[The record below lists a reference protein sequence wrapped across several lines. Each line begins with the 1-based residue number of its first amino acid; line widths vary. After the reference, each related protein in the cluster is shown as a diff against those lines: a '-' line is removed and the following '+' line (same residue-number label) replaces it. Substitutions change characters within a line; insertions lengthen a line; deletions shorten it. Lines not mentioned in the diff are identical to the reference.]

1 MKLLLEAEIVAHA
14 VFDPSVGEARL
25 SIPERNIELQLK
37 NLDVEMGRDKPLLE
51 ALLVFESESLETGFK
66 EGRGLLKALLS
77 SLSYVTSLKFEYH
90 RAKRLIDWSDGTFA
104 RQFYVYRDFPGH
116 DLPRYVLTPDLV
128 ESAGAMWQASKDHP
142 LEVAIRWF
150 ASGVKATILEDQF
163 QMFWFA
169 AELLAAHGKDTT
181 NVNDLC
187 AICHNPLY
195 CETCDTHPKHRPYP
209 KQAIE
214 QMIHAVV
221 GEKGEETS
229 ERLFKVRNMLMHGST
244 RSKIEAEID
253 GELVDSVED
262 IARITKQA
270 IFSLLQNDLTK
281 TVREERF
288 DMLLVEGYA
297 HMTMELHV
305 LMSSSSIPPELDMLD
320 RLAMPDIDLVF
331 PKKPDGDQENDEGD
345 S

>member
-37 NLDVEMGRDKPLLE
+37 NLDVEIGRDKPLLE
-51 ALLVFESESLETGFK
+51 ALLVFESESLETGFE
-66 EGRGLLKALLS
+66 EGRDLLKELLS
-77 SLSYVTSLKFEYH
+77 SLSYVTSLKLEYH

-104 RQFYVYRDFPGH
+104 RQFHVYRDFPGH
-116 DLPRYVLTPDLV
+116 DLPYYVLTPDLL
-128 ESAGAMWQASKDHP
+128 ESAGAMWQASKGHP
-142 LEVAIRWF
+142 LEAAIHWF
-150 ASGVKATILEDQF
+150 ASGVKATLLEDQF
-163 QMFWFA
+163 QLFWFA

-187 AICHNPLY
+187 AICRNPLY
-195 CETCDTHPKHRPYP
+195 CETCDTHPKHRPYQ

-214 QMIHAVV
+214 QMIHAIVR
-221 GEKGEETS
+221 EKGEETS

-244 RSKIEAEID
+244 RPQIDAEID
-253 GELVDSVED
+253 GELADSVED

-270 IFSLLQNDLTK
+270 IFSLLQNNLAK
-281 TVREERF
+281 TLGKERF
-288 DMLLVEGYA
+288 DMLLLEGYA
-297 HMTMELHV
+297 HTTIGLHV

-320 RLAMPDIDLVF
+320 RLAMPKIDMVF
-331 PKKPDGDQENDEGD
+331 SKKSDGDQENYEGD